1 MKNRAMQWL
10 AMTTLILI
18 TVTIF
23 TTMNLSFSW
32 VFYLTV
38 AGQALLVVTVYKVLK
53 DDYKTDKTFEDF
65 YEDRPDLGSSEEVD

>member
-53 DDYKTDKTFEDF
+53 DDYTTDKTFEDF

>member
-1 MKNRAMQWL
+1 MKITAIQWL

-23 TTMNLSFSW
+23 TTMNLSFNW

-53 DDYKTDKTFEDF
+53 DDYTTDKTFKDF
-65 YEDRPDLGSSEEVD
+65 YEHRPDLGSNEEVD